1 MKTFIKTIGL
11 CLLLFS
17 CKNPNKVSINEEAD
31 LLDSMNQNIIET
43 DSIANTNLG
52 PKLFLEYKVN
62 MSEFQFNNTTNTLVN
77 QGKIEYQSDG
87 IYYLFPSCGGTSK
100 SSGDN
105 YNKYKINSV
114 FEKNQL
120 VSIELEGI
128 QSGAKTMVNGTV
140 ITCIGQKL
148 IEKYGVK
155 FGTYLDNIK
164 ESEIARYN
172 DNYNPV
178 KEFEYKGKMFKLP
191 ILFIDKS
198 KDILPGE
205 EKLIYNNK
213 NGSKEF
219 KPIIIENNGIIVNI
233 SRGWR
238 YNITNITSIENSKKY
253 KIYTSK
259 LIRDNFEK
267 ALEFGMK
274 YGPYKRCNSKQIIST
289 TWLNYNIN
297 LIYMSKEYYLNQ
309 KLENI
314 PKVGNQSIETDTINE
329 L

>member
-1 MKTFIKTIGL
+1 MKIFIKTIGL

-31 LLDSMNQNIIET
+31 LLDTMNQNIIET

-155 FGTYLDNIK
+155 FETNFENIK

-178 KEFEYKGKMFKLP
+178 KEFDYKGKMFKLP
-191 ILFIDKS
+191 SILIDKS
-198 KDILPGE
+198 KEILPGE
-205 EKLIYNNK
+205 EKLIYTNQK
-213 NGSKEF
+213 EHKEF
-219 KPIIIENNGIIVNI
+219 KPIIIEKNGIVINI
-233 SRGWR
+233 IRGWS
-238 YNITNITSIENSKKY
+238 YNITDITSIENSKEY
-253 KIYTSK
+253 KLHVSK

-267 ALEFGMK
+267 AIEFGMK
-274 YGPYKRCNSKQIIST
+274 YGPYERRNSKQIIST
-289 TWLNYNIN
+289 TWLNYNIS
-297 LIYMSKEYYLNQ
+297 LSYMSKEYYLKQ
-309 KLENI
+309 KLKNL
-314 PKVGNQSIETDTINE
+314 PKVKNQSIEIDTINE